1 MQNHLGNNHL
11 IEIPRKDLRIND
23 LIRNFKII
31 KYLDEGGYGKV
42 YLVENI
48 NNGNRY
54 ALKLLKLQESTQ
66 ENIQDFNNEIQIFTE
81 LANPNNIIVQNNDRY
96 VARLYSFGNI
106 RFQFIE
112 SEENHVNI
120 VPSEYIV
127 MDYFPRKDLYLYCK
141 YSNGLGENFA
151 KVIFKKIAQGIKFC
165 HDNNI
170 CHLDIKLENIL
181 LDNNYNPVIVDF
193 GFSKKTIDQNNNII
207 LMNVRKGT
215 KRYASPERFDTQHN
229 YDGKMADIF
238 SLGVVL
244 FALVSGRYGF
254 KWVFDGL
261 YRRIR
266 LNQIQEYWNHFAL
279 YNFSVQFKDLYIR
292 MVGPIDLRPTIDEV
306 LADPWLQNINEAGYV
321 DRMNE
326 IEHTIDEAMRFQKF
340 LNFLEQGK
348 AHSRSIEDND
358 KIYFND
364 EMKPDKLPFEKNDLQ
379 YYITINGEIIPFKLM
394 NVLTNL
400 IQKNY
405 KNKCF
410 IEESKSKLKLKIIF
424 EKEVENEEKNE
435 NKINEKNENED
446 KDKENEFEEDDC
458 IMKLELYESGNNEYL
473 LHFVKLEG
481 DIEEFYEHFIKI
493 RKIIENN

>member
-1 MQNHLGNNHL
+1 
-11 IEIPRKDLRIND
+11 
-23 LIRNFKII
+23 
-31 KYLDEGGYGKV
+31 
-42 YLVENI
+42 
-48 NNGNRY
+48 
-54 ALKLLKLQESTQ
+54 
-66 ENIQDFNNEIQIFTE
+66 
-81 LANPNNIIVQNNDRY
+81 
-96 VARLYSFGNI
+96 
-106 RFQFIE
+106 
-112 SEENHVNI
+112 
-120 VPSEYIV
+120 
-127 MDYFPRKDLYLYCK
+127 
-141 YSNGLGENFA
+141 
-151 KVIFKKIAQGIKFC
+151 
-165 HDNNI
+165 
-170 CHLDIKLENIL
+170 
-181 LDNNYNPVIVDF
+181 
-193 GFSKKTIDQNNNII
+193 
-207 LMNVRKGT
+207 MNVRKGT

-292 MVGPIDLRPTIDEV
+292 MVGPTPDSRPEIDEV

-326 IEHTIDEAMRFQKF
+326 IKQKIDEAMRFQKF
-340 LNFLEQGK
+340 LNFLEEGK

-364 EMKPDKLPFEKNDLQ
+364 EMKPDKLPFEKSDLQ
-379 YYITINGEIIPFKLM
+379 YYIIINGEIIPFELM
-394 NVLTNL
+394 NDLTNL

-410 IEESKSKLKLKIIF
+410 IDVSSRKLKLNIIF
-424 EKEVENEEKNE
+424 EKEAEDKEKSD
-435 NKINEKNENED
+435 NKNNEKNENED
-446 KDKENEFEEDDC
+446 EENEFEEDDC
-458 IMKLELYESGNNEYL
+458 EMKIELYEISNNEYL

-481 DIEEFYEHFIKI
+481 NIEEFYEHFIEI
-493 RKIIENN
+493 RKIIENY

>member
-1 MQNHLGNNHL
+1 MLG
-11 IEIPRKDLRIND
+11 
-23 LIRNFKII
+23 
-31 KYLDEGGYGKV
+31 
-42 YLVENI
+42 
-48 NNGNRY
+48 
-54 ALKLLKLQESTQ
+54 
-66 ENIQDFNNEIQIFTE
+66 
-81 LANPNNIIVQNNDRY
+81 
-96 VARLYSFGNI
+96 LYF
-106 RFQFIE
+106 
-112 SEENHVNI
+112 
-120 VPSEYIV
+120 
-127 MDYFPRKDLYLYCK
+127 K

-279 YNFSVQFKDLYIR
+279 YNFSLEFKNLYIR
-292 MVGPIDLRPTIDEV
+292 MVAPTPGLRPTIDEV

-340 LNFLEQGK
+340 LNFLEEGK

-364 EMKPDKLPFEKNDLQ
+364 EMKPDKLPFEKSDLE
-379 YYITINGEIIPFKLM
+379 YYIIINGEIKPFKLM
-394 NVLTNL
+394 TDLTNL
-400 IQKNY
+400 ITKYYNAS

-410 IEESKSKLKLKIIF
+410 IEVSRSKLKLKIIF
-424 EKEVENEEKNE
+424 EKEGEDKD
-435 NKINEKNENED
+435 EKNENE
-446 KDKENEFEEDDC
+446 KNEEEEENELEEDDC
-458 IMKLELYESGNNEYL
+458 EMKLELYEIGNNEYL

-481 DIEEFYEHFIKI
+481 DIEDFYEHFMEI
-493 RKIIENN
+493 RKIIEDY